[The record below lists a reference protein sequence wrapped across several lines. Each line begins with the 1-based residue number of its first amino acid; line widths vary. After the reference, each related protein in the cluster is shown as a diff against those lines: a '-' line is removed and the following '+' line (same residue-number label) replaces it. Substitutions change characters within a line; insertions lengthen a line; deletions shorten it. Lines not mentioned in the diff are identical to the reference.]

1 MLQFSMKLCMN
12 LFQLCHEFVC
22 GRDSRRFSKMGFP
35 GWVIG
40 NIGKEQHL
48 VGGGIFI
55 IVETKLGKREIVD
68 PVVLLVRAVCT

>member
-1 MLQFSMKLCMN
+1 
-12 LFQLCHEFVC
+12 
-22 GRDSRRFSKMGFP
+22 MGFP